1 MKRSFNKL
9 NLFILIFS
17 LFLTSC
23 DNNFDTSD
31 ILTHSTTTTRFVPGK
46 NYFDEYF
53 DTKEEL
59 FSFAKELINRGKN
72 GDFNIIYS
80 DFETQKNLFNN
91 IYFKFYGE
99 TRGASYADKALDLK
113 YIDFN
118 FTHTYWIDEKDVA
131 LYFVTPPLDKFFVLN
146 KDNLYYE
153 EIRNDDEVQGGY
165 IYSNDFEI
173 ATTYVKSYKREIKL
187 SEVNINFNKIA
198 DEFIENMELYVL

>member
-31 ILTHSTTTTRFVPGK
+31 ILTHSTTTSRFVPGK

-91 IYFKFYGE
+91 IYF
-99 TRGASYADKALDLK
+99 
-113 YIDFN
+113 
-118 FTHTYWIDEKDVA
+118 
-131 LYFVTPPLDKFFVLN
+131 
-146 KDNLYYE
+146 
-153 EIRNDDEVQGGY
+153 
-165 IYSNDFEI
+165 
-173 ATTYVKSYKREIKL
+173 
-187 SEVNINFNKIA
+187 
-198 DEFIENMELYVL
+198 

>member
-31 ILTHSTTTTRFVPGK
+31 ILTHSTTTSRFVPGK

-59 FSFAKELINRGKN
+59 FSFAKGLINRGKN

-80 DFETQKNLFNN
+80 NFETQKNLFNN

-99 TRGASYADKALDLK
+99 THEGSYSDKAIDLK

-118 FTHTYWIDEKDVA
+118 FTQTYWIDEKDIA
-131 LYFVTPPLDKFFVLN
+131 LYFVTPPLDKSFVLN

-198 DEFIENMELYVL
+198 NEFIENMELYVL